1 MAVTDMTAARRRNLA
16 RIATLA
22 CATTWLVTGSP
33 AVVAGSGATGPE
45 AEVASLIER
54 LGLEESGSPARELPG
69 WRRPQ
74 RVLVGTTDA
83 ERIAWMQAAAPGT
96 ELVPVDS
103 VAAAVAAAAGADAVI
118 GLCVPEVFEAEA
130 GIRWVQIFSAGAED
144 CLAVP
149 PVGEGKVLLTN
160 MQRVAGPVM
169 SEHVLAMMLALARGL
184 AMYIP
189 AQAQGNWDRGRVE
202 GDRMWTLQGK
212 TVLVVGLGG
221 IGIEVA
227 RRAHALGRTVDA
239 IRASG
244 RTGPSFVRRVGLP
257 EDLGRYAA
265 DADFVVNT
273 TPLTDATR
281 GMFDAAFFAAVR
293 EGSYFVNV
301 GRGQSVVT
309 AALVDALRSGRL
321 GGAGLDVTDPEPLP
335 PDHPLWRIPN
345 VIVTPHVSARTD
357 LGTTD
362 RWLVA
367 RENLR
372 RYAAGERMLS
382 VVDPARGY

>member
-1 MAVTDMTAARRRNLA
+1 MPVADMTTARRLSLA
-16 RIATLA
+16 RIATIA
-22 CATTWLVTGSP
+22 CAATWLVGGPP
-33 AVVAGSGATGPE
+33 AVAAEPGPGGPE
-45 AEVASLIER
+45 AEAAALIAR
-54 LGLEESGSPARELPG
+54 LRLEESDSPVRDQSG

-74 RVLVGTTDA
+74 RVLIATTDP
-83 ERIAWMQAAAPGT
+83 ERIGWMQDAAPGV
-96 ELVPVDS
+96 ELVGVDTL
-103 VAAAVAAAAGADAVI
+103 AAAVAAAPGADAVV
-118 GLCVPEVFEAEA
+118 GLCNPEVLGA
-130 GIRWVQIFSAGAED
+130 GANIRWVQIFSAGAER

-169 SEHVLAMMLALARGL
+169 SEHVLAMMLGLARGL
-184 AMYIP
+184 AVYIP
-189 AQAQGNWDRGRVE
+189 AQAQGTWDRGLVE
-202 GDRMWTLQGK
+202 GDRMWTLEGK

-227 RRAHALGRTVDA
+227 RRASALGMTVDA
-239 IRASG
+239 VRASG

-257 EDLGRYAA
+257 GDLERYAA
-265 DADFVVNT
+265 EADFVVNT

-281 GMFDAAFFAAVR
+281 GMFDARFFEAVR
-293 EGSYFVNV
+293 QGSYFINV

-309 AALVDALRSGRL
+309 GALMDALRSGRL

-335 PDHPLWRIPN
+335 ADHPLWKIPN
-345 VIVTPHVSARTD
+345 VIITPHVSARTD
-357 LGTTD
+357 LGATD

-372 RYAAGERMLS
+372 RYVAGERMLS
-382 VVDPARGY
+382 VVDPAKGY

>member
-1 MAVTDMTAARRRNLA
+1 MHMTDMTTARRRNVA
-16 RIATLA
+16 SIAAMA
-22 CATTWLVTGSP
+22 CATTWLVTASP
-33 AVVAGSGATGPE
+33 AVVAEPGAASPE
-45 AEVASLIER
+45 AEVTSLIER
-54 LGLEESGSPARELPG
+54 LGLEEADRPVREQPG

-74 RVLVGTTDA
+74 RIIVGTSEP
-83 ERIAWMQAAAPGT
+83 ERIRWMQEAAPGV
-96 ELVPVDS
+96 ELVGVDN
-103 VAAAVAAAAGADAVI
+103 VAAAVAAAPGADAVI
-118 GLCVPEVFEAEA
+118 GLCSAEVLAA
-130 GIRWVQIFSAGAED
+130 GENVRWVQIFSAGAER

-169 SEHVLAMMLALARGL
+169 SEHVLAMMLGLARGL
-184 AMYIP
+184 AVYIP
-189 AQAQGNWDRGRVE
+189 AQAQGNWDRGLVE
-202 GDRMWTLQGK
+202 GDRMWTLEGK
-212 TVLVVGLGG
+212 KVLVVGLGG

-227 RRAHALGRTVDA
+227 RRASALGMTVDA

-257 EDLGRYAA
+257 EDLERYAA

-281 GMFDAAFFAAVR
+281 GMFDAGFFAAVK

-309 AALVDALRSGRL
+309 AALIDALRSGRL

-335 PDHPLWRIPN
+335 ADHPLWRIPN
-345 VIVTPHVSARTD
+345 VIITPHVSARTD

-372 RYAAGERMLS
+372 RYVAGERMLS
-382 VVDPARGY
+382 VVDPAKGY

>member
-1 MAVTDMTAARRRNLA
+1 MKVVAA
-16 RIATLA
+16 T
-22 CATTWLVTGSP
+22 CAAAWLVAGLPS
-33 AVVAGSGATGPE
+33 VAAEPGPGDPDS
-45 AEVASLIER
+45 EVARLIER
-54 LGLEESGSPARELPG
+54 LGLEESDRAARDETG

-74 RVLVGTTDA
+74 RILVATTEP
-83 ERIAWMQAAAPGT
+83 ERIRWMQEAAPGV
-96 ELVPVDS
+96 ELEGVDS
-103 VAAAVAAAAGADAVI
+103 VAAAVAAAPGAEAVV
-118 GLCVPEVFEAEA
+118 GLCSAEVFEAGA
-130 GIRWVQIFSAGAED
+130 GIRWVQIFSAGAER

-149 PVGEGKVLLTN
+149 PVGAGKVLLTN

-169 SEHVLAMMLALARGL
+169 SEHVLAMMLGLARGL
-184 AMYIP
+184 VSYIP
-189 AQAQGNWDRGRVE
+189 AQAQGNWDRGLVE
-202 GDRMWTLQGK
+202 GDRMWTLEGK

-227 RRAHALGRTVDA
+227 RRASALGMTVDA
-239 IRASG
+239 VRASG

-257 EDLGRYAA
+257 EDLERYAA

-273 TPLTDATR
+273 TPLTRATL
-281 GMFDAAFFAAVR
+281 GMFDAGFFAAVK

-309 AALVDALRSGRL
+309 GALMDALRSGRL

-345 VIVTPHVSARTD
+345 VIITPHVSARTD

-372 RYAAGERMLS
+372 RFVAGERMLS
-382 VVDPARGY
+382 VVDPAKGY